1 MYFYMPSPCDL
12 IYNQKHQICKIIQ
25 YSRNNVNI
33 EINLLSYL
41 CS

>member
-1 MYFYMPSPCDL
+1 MYFYMPSHCDL

-33 EINLLSYL
+33 VIKLFVFLK
-41 CS
+41 

>member
-12 IYNQKHQICKIIQ
+12 INNQKHQICKIIQ

-33 EINLLSYL
+33 VIKLFVFLK
-41 CS
+41 